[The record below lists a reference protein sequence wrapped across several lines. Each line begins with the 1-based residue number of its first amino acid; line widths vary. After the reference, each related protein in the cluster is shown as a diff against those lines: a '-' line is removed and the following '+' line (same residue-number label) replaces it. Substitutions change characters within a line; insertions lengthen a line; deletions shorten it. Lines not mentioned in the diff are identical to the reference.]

1 MGVKNVETLLHRNTV
16 ADLIRRAAQRHPDRV
31 ALIFGERQGTYRQLE
46 GASSR
51 LARHLID
58 AGRNKG
64 ERVAA
69 FGRNSDAY
77 VLLWLATGKA
87 GLIHVPVNF
96 TLEGEELAY
105 IVNQSGSRALFHDP
119 DLEEK
124 VEAVKDRC
132 DLEIFG
138 TFRDGRAFDVLK
150 RSGEGVAQPPEVE
163 IRDSDL
169 AQLL

>member
-1 MGVKNVETLLHRNTV
+1 
-16 ADLIRRAAQRHPDRV
+16 
-31 ALIFGERQGTYRQLE
+31 
-46 GASSR
+46 
-51 LARHLID
+51 
-58 AGRNKG
+58 
-64 ERVAA
+64 
-69 FGRNSDAY
+69 
-77 VLLWLATGKA
+77 ATAKA
-87 GLIHVPVNF
+87 GLIHVSVNF

-105 IVNQSGSRALFHDP
+105 ILNQSGSRALFHDP

-169 AQLL
+169 AQLLYTSGTISAPNVAMMTYRALMHEYICYNISFASSPEYISLL